1 MEGLPLRQRQSGH
14 TGAWLV
20 TLEKTIGRPVW
31 KAFWNFLLYT
41 LRTEDLTPNETTI
54 YGLRA
59 ILEALQSDVPIY
71 KVFLQ
76 RGLKGDLFRELE
88 NALRKKGVTCSYVPI
103 EKLQKMAPQ
112 NHQGAVAQI
121 SPVQYRDFEPLAE
134 EVLSRAEKPL
144 FLLLDHITDVRNFG
158 AILRTAECCGVH
170 AVLVPK
176 KGAAPLNDDAV
187 KTSAGAAF
195 RVPIARVDHLLD
207 ALYYLQSAGV
217 QAVAA
222 TEKTDQSLYEVDFTG
237 PTAIVLGAEDRGIS
251 PAVLKAADRKARLP
265 LLGEIGSLNVSVAC
279 GVFLYEAVRQRMPQ
293 GS

>member
-1 MEGLPLRQRQSGH
+1 MEGKES
-14 TGAWLV
+14 
-20 TLEKTIGRPVW
+20 
-31 KAFWNFLLYT
+31 
-41 LRTEDLTPNETTI
+41 TI

-59 ILEALQSDVPIY
+59 ILEAVDSDVPIY

-88 NALRKKGVTCSYVPI
+88 SALRKKGISSSYVPV
-103 EKLQKMAPQ
+103 EKLQKMVSQ

-121 SPVQYRDFEPLAE
+121 SPVHYRDFEPLAE
-134 EVLSRAEKPL
+134 EILQQAEKPL

-195 RVPIARVDHLLD
+195 RVPIARVDHILD
-207 ALYYLQSAGV
+207 ALYYLQAAGV

-222 TEKTDQSLYEVDFTG
+222 TEKTDQSVYDLDFTG
-237 PTAIVLGAEDRGIS
+237 PTALIMGSEDRGIS
-251 PAVLKAADRKARLP
+251 PAVLKAADRKAQLP

-279 GVFLYEAVRQRMPQ
+279 GVFLYEVVRQRRLQ

>member
-1 MEGLPLRQRQSGH
+1 LEGK
-14 TGAWLV
+14 
-20 TLEKTIGRPVW
+20 E
-31 KAFWNFLLYT
+31 N
-41 LRTEDLTPNETTI
+41 TI

-59 ILEALQSDVPIY
+59 ILEALQSDVPVY

-76 RGLKGDLFRELE
+76 RGLKGDLFGQLE
-88 NALRKKGVTCSYVPI
+88 NALRKKGVSCSYVPL
-103 EKLQKMAPQ
+103 EKLQKMAPK

-121 SPVQYRDFEPLAE
+121 SPVHYRDFEPLAE
-134 EVLSRAEKPL
+134 EVLKQAEKPL
-144 FLLLDHITDVRNFG
+144 FLLLDQITDVRNFG

-176 KGAAPLNDDAV
+176 KGAAPLNEDAV

-207 ALYYLQSAGV
+207 ALYFLQAAGV
-217 QAVAA
+217 QVVAA
-222 TEKTDQSLYEVDFTG
+222 TEKTEQTVYEANLTG
-237 PTAIVLGAEDRGIS
+237 PTAIVMGAEDRGIS
-251 PAVLKAADRKARLP
+251 PAVLKAADRKAKLP

-279 GVFLYEAVRQRMPQ
+279 GVFLYEAVRQRQPQ

>member
-1 MEGLPLRQRQSGH
+1 MEGKES
-14 TGAWLV
+14 
-20 TLEKTIGRPVW
+20 
-31 KAFWNFLLYT
+31 
-41 LRTEDLTPNETTI
+41 TI

-59 ILEALQSDVPIY
+59 ILEAVDSDVPIY

-88 NALRKKGVTCSYVPI
+88 SALRKKGISSSYVPV
-103 EKLQKMAPQ
+103 EKLQKMVSQ

-121 SPVQYRDFEPLAE
+121 SPVHYRDFEPLAE
-134 EVLSRAEKPL
+134 EILQQAEKPL

-195 RVPIARVDHLLD
+195 RVPIARVDHILD
-207 ALYYLQSAGV
+207 ALYYLQAAGV

-222 TEKTDQSLYEVDFTG
+222 TEKTDQSVYDLDFTR
-237 PTAIVLGAEDRGIS
+237 PTALIMGSEDRGIS
-251 PAVLKAADRKARLP
+251 PAVLKAADRKAQLP

-279 GVFLYEAVRQRMPQ
+279 GVFLYEVVRQRRLQ